1 MSLFKHTSRVT
12 WRAQERPPVDPVG
25 TENSLECL
33 LERKTDLV
41 WNAAALED
49 NSCTLT
55 DVQAL
60 LTGQAVHSKSPE
72 EQQQILDLSE
82 AFGELH
88 TLVSTGEF
96 SVTSHVS
103 HRIHTA
109 VARNEALDAGM
120 FRGDGAVAGDG
131 GGVRLMNGGFVDFDP
146 AEGLHEAF
154 SDLVESL
161 NLLDDPVERAL
172 AYFCSATRTQFYF
185 DGNKRTARLIASGM
199 LMTAGYSALN
209 IPNARRL
216 EFNLALDQL
225 FSTDDATEL
234 MEFLYDC
241 LAESSR

>member
-1 MSLFKHTSRVT
+1 MIRATNRVNWNVQNPT
-12 WRAQERPPVDPVG
+12 RIPALG
-25 TENSLECL
+25 TERALFRL
-33 LERKTDLV
+33 TKQLPDLV
-41 WNAAALED
+41 WNAAALEG
-49 NSCTLT
+49 NTFTLPEVRT
-55 DVQAL
+55 LLDGVTVGGKAL
-60 LTGQAVHSKSPE
+60 P

-96 SVTSHVS
+96 SVTPDVS